1 VVELEEVINLE
12 FLMVETEE
20 LVDLVVELVVEVEA
34 DLLQEEMLDLVI
46 IHPQLPLKVILEV
59 VMLVFLLEM
68 QKELV
73 EEELE
78 LQVVQLDLV
87 LVLVEQV
94 EMERVQI

>member
-12 FLMVETEE
+12 FLMVEMEE
-20 LVDLVVELVVEVEA
+20 LEDLVVEQVVEVEV
-34 DLLQEEMLDLVI
+34 DLLQEEMLDLVT

-59 VMLVFLLEM
+59 VMLVFLLEV
-68 QKELV
+68 QKVVV
-73 EEELE
+73 EEELQ
-78 LQVVQLDLV
+78 LQVVQLL